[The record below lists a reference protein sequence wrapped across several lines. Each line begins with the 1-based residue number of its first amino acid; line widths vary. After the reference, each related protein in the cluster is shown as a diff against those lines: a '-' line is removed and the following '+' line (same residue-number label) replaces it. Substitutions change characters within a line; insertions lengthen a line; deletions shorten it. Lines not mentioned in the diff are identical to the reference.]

1 MKKKQNLLFVSLLI
15 SGLVHVLFIGSAYYL
30 WVPGISGE
38 APVITKLFH
47 VQGIREME
55 TVRSDPGTD
64 TAAGEMNFVD
74 PSERI
79 KSSVMEQKLEESIQ
93 FESERQIELNAAK
106 NIQLEEVKK
115 LTPEHENV
123 DTLIKETAAVHKR
136 DASRSDVT
144 IRVNSTGVSSEAL
157 LGSDEAFFIP
167 DDFLESMHAFTPAAS
182 KNAAG
187 AGSVLGALESRIRQ
201 ASDIK
206 SRSGYEALDSFLE
219 VEVLT
224 YRDPED
230 GQSYFK
236 LSMIPSDAAKSIAPL
251 NKEIIFL
258 VDASLSI
265 HEYRL
270 HAFKEGIKNAIAQ
283 LNPGDLFNIY
293 VFKNKIIPFH
303 TQSLAGSPAVID
315 AAERFLDNLAPDQ
328 RTNIYSAFLETIQE
342 KPAVHPSYIVLLS
355 DGNANDGI
363 SSTAQLIGNITKTN
377 DRQRP
382 IFSFSGGSR
391 VNHFLLDFLA
401 YPNRGWSEYA
411 RLNSE
416 IKERFFDFYAK
427 IKNPILTDIR
437 YQISGTKN
445 TEVFPKD
452 LPDFYRDAVFTIFG
466 KYDEGERF
474 SFRIYGQSGSA
485 KKEFIV
491 SEDFSKMP
499 QGTEEIARAWAF
511 NKVYYLISRL
521 TLEGAN
527 PAYQTEIKRL
537 LAKFDLKIPYDI
549 DRLTQQI

>member
-1 MKKKQNLLFVSLLI
+1 MLSLLI
-15 SGLVHVLFIGSAYYL
+15 SGLVHILFIGSAYYL

-38 APVITKLFH
+38 APVITKLFQ

-55 TVRSDPGTD
+55 TVRQES
-64 TAAGEMNFVD
+64 TASGEAQEMSFVNQAEKIKSKLVD
-74 PSERI
+74 PH
-79 KSSVMEQKLEESIQ
+79 LEESIQ
-93 FESERQIELNAAK
+93 FESDRQIELNAAK

-115 LTPEHENV
+115 LAPEAQEL
-123 DTLIKETAAVHKR
+123 DALLKETAAVHQR
-136 DASRSDVT
+136 TASRSDVT
-144 IRVNSTGVSSEAL
+144 IRVNTSGVSSESLLDSAEAL
-157 LGSDEAFFIP
+157 AIP
-167 DDFLESMHAFTPAAS
+167 DDFLESMHAFTPS
-182 KNAAG
+182 SSRESSG
-187 AGSVLGALESRIRQ
+187 AGSSALGALESRIRQ

-206 SRSGYEALDSFLE
+206 SASDYEALDSFLD

-224 YRDPED
+224 YSDPDD
-230 GQSYFK
+230 GQRYFK
-236 LSMIPSDAAKSIAPL
+236 LSMIPSGEAKSIDPL

-265 HEYRL
+265 HEFRL
-270 HAFKEGIKNAIAQ
+270 HAFKEGIKNAVSE

-303 TQSLAGSPAVID
+303 TESLPGSPAVID
-315 AAERFLDNLAPDQ
+315 AAERFLDNLEPDQ

-377 DRQRP
+377 NGQRP
-382 IFSFSGGSR
+382 IFSFSGGGR

-411 RLNSE
+411 RSNSE
-416 IKERFFDFYAK
+416 IKERFTDFYSK
-427 IKNPILTDIR
+427 IRNPILTDIR

-445 TEVFPKD
+445 TEVFPKN

-474 SFRIYGQSGSA
+474 SFRIYGQSGGS

-499 QGTEEIARAWAF
+499 AGNQDIARAWAF
-511 NKVYYLISRL
+511 NKVYYLISKL
-521 TLEGAN
+521 TLEGPN
-527 PAYQTEIKRL
+527 PQDLNEIKRL

-549 DRLTQQI
+549 DRLTQQAQS